1 MGDFVEQRR
10 VGLLARPD
18 DPSDV
23 AAKLAELMRPERN
36 RELRGAVAEAA
47 EALRWAAESSLLGA
61 TYTEALAA
69 ARVV

>member
-1 MGDFVEQRR
+1 
-10 VGLLARPD
+10 
-18 DPSDV
+18 
-23 AAKLAELMRPERN
+23 MRPERN

-47 EALRWAAESSLLGA
+47 KDLRWERESSLLGA